1 MSQARSAV
9 IIGSGFIGCEA
20 AASLASRGLDVA
32 VLSMEELPQTGR
44 LGRAAAERIAGWLA
58 DADIRLHGDVKV
70 TGIDDGRIVRTEN
83 GDFEADL
90 ILTAAGVE
98 PRTELAE
105 QAGLA
110 VEDGR
115 IVVDERMATAAPGV
129 FAAGDVALAYNPAAA
144 RRLRVEHWGEALRMG
159 EVAGANAAGAA
170 DSWSGVPG
178 FWSEV
183 GDRTLRCAAWGD
195 GVDRHDL
202 VDHGDGAFTVWYS
215 RAGTV
220 VGVLAHNADGDYDRG
235 RELIAAGATLTGS
248 MRQPSFE

>member
-32 VLSMEELPQTGR
+32 VPSMEELPQTGR

-129 FAAGDVALAYNPAAA
+129 FAAGDVALAYNPAGLAGCGWSTGA
-144 RRLRVEHWGEALRMG
+144 RPCGWARLPVPMPPELPTVG
-159 EVAGANAAGAA
+159 AGCR
-170 DSWSGVPG
+170 DSGPRS
-178 FWSEV
+178 
-183 GDRTLRCAAWGD
+183 
-195 GVDRHDL
+195 
-202 VDHGDGAFTVWYS
+202 
-215 RAGTV
+215 
-220 VGVLAHNADGDYDRG
+220 
-235 RELIAAGATLTGS
+235 ATE
-248 MRQPSFE
+248 P